1 MSIHDRTNSPDHRPM
16 PSSQPIFWMSAVDDA
31 GAPAAPRTAPFHAP
45 RCDAPRLDGDR
56 ATLAEV
62 LRALRQVGDRSQG
75 HNIVD
80 GAHILALRVDGDE
93 AELALSFPAAC
104 GTPQRIADDAFQA
117 LRRLLPERD
126 IYVTH
131 PR

>member
-1 MSIHDRTNSPDHRPM
+1 MLSSKPVFWIH
-16 PSSQPIFWMSAVDDA
+16 ALDA
-31 GAPAAPRTAPFHAP
+31 SGAPAAPRTAPFRAP
-45 RCDAPRLDGDR
+45 RCDAPRLDGDSVM
-56 ATLAEV
+56 LDKV
-62 LRALRQVGDRSQG
+62 LRALRQVGDRSQD

-93 AELALSFPAAC
+93 AELALTFPAAC
-104 GTPQRIADDAFQA
+104 GTPQKIADDAFQT

-131 PR
+131 PH